1 MPGIGRPEAPN
12 PFNNVQMG
20 RPAVEAP
27 TEQPAAPGVNFEESA
42 NQEPQVSFK
51 NKETT
56 GEALNRLANNG
67 KGDRVKFVDRKKHNQ
82 IGKDE
87 FMKLLT
93 FQLANQDPSN
103 PMDQKKFAA
112 DMAQFA
118 QLEQLTNMNSKF
130 DGMTKNTNMESKFY
144 AVNFIGK
151 EVTTSGTSINYDG
164 ESREINIPYTLP
176 QGAKKV
182 VMNLYDNQNAQVGR
196 VEMGETGKGTQTAT
210 WNGMSLDGA
219 RANKGEYRVE
229 VRAFDQNFQP
239 FSGETKSAGLVTG
252 AGFENGEMILT
263 LNNGKK
269 VFLRDVENFRLPGQ
283 NNNAMNAQAGLKQYE
298 QMAKQ

>member
-12 PFNNVQMG
+12 AFSNVQIG
-20 RPAVEAP
+20 KPQAEDLS
-27 TEQPAAPGVNFEESA
+27 APGVNF
-42 NQEPQVSFK
+42 QEDDGTPQLKLTK

-56 GEALNRLANNG
+56 GEALNRLSNNG

-93 FQLANQDPSN
+93 VQLSNQDPSS
-103 PMDQKKFAA
+103 PMDQKKLTS

-130 DGMTKNTNMESKFY
+130 DGMTKNSNTEAKFY
-144 AVNFIGK
+144 AVNFMGK

-164 ESREINIPYTLP
+164 ESRAIDIPYTLP

-182 VMNLYDNQNAQVGR
+182 VMNLFDKQNAQIGR
-196 VEMGETGKGTQTAT
+196 IEMLDVGKGTQMAT
-210 WNGMSLDGA
+210 WDGMAMDGA
-219 RANKGEYRVE
+219 RANKGEYRIE

-239 FSGETKSAGLVTG
+239 FLGETKSNGLVTG
-252 AGFENGEMILT
+252 VGFDNGEMILT
-263 LNNGKK
+263 LNDGKK
-269 VFLRDVENFRLPGQ
+269 VFLRDVENFKLPGQ
-283 NNNAMNAQAGLKQYE
+283 NNVMNAKAGIKEYE
-298 QMAKQ
+298 QMAKH

>member
-1 MPGIGRPEAPN
+1 MPGIGRPEAPSK
-12 PFNNVQMG
+12 FANVQMG
-20 RPAVEAP
+20 RPPSE
-27 TEQPAAPGVNFEESA
+27 EPAALGLNFEESK
-42 NQEPQVSFK
+42 NVPNLLKK
-51 NKETT
+51 NKESTSET
-56 GEALNRLANNG
+56 LNRLANNG
-67 KGDRVKFVDRKKHNQ
+67 KGERVQFVDRKSHNQ

-103 PMDQKKFAA
+103 PMDQKKFTS

-130 DGMTKNTNMESKFY
+130 EGMNRNKNIESKFY

-151 EVTTSGTSINYDG
+151 EVTSSGTSINYDG
-164 ESREINIPYTLP
+164 ESRMIDIPFTLP
-176 QGAKKV
+176 KGAKKV
-182 VMNLYDNQNAQVGR
+182 VMNLYDNQNAQIGR
-196 VEMGETGKGTQTAT
+196 VEMADVGKGTQTAT
-210 WNGMSLDGA
+210 WNGIALDGA
-219 RANKGEYRVE
+219 RANKGEYRIE

-239 FSGETKSAGLVTG
+239 FMGETKASGLVTG

-269 VFLRDVENFRLPGQ
+269 VFLRDVENFKLPGH
-283 NNNAMNAQAGLKQYE
+283 NNNAMSAKAAIKEYG
-298 QMAKQ
+298 QMVNQ